1 METPFSRE
9 PVRCSVYRGG
19 KIICILC
26 SHVTLMLVTNQYHFC
41 LKILNKLNIVHFWQ
55 KKKKK
60 EEQIL
65 GRVDPPGPTQ
75 IRCWAGAALP
85 RRLRFLVCLLS
96 PTVRNESVSQVKPG
110 RVFQARDQHMLRQ
123 RGTESH
129 QSAGL
134 TIRESGERAGTL
146 PSDQVEETAACL
158 PSSRMGPGCC

>member
-60 EEQIL
+60 KSRYWVEWTHQ
-65 GRVDPPGPTQ
+65 GPH
-75 IRCWAGAALP
+75 RSG
-85 RRLRFLVCLLS
+85 
-96 PTVRNESVSQVKPG
+96 
-110 RVFQARDQHMLRQ
+110 
-123 RGTESH
+123 
-129 QSAGL
+129 AGL
-134 TIRESGERAGTL
+134 GL
-146 PSDQVEETAACL
+146 PS
-158 PSSRMGPGCC
+158 PGV